1 MHSCL
6 SVRPCAVTTSTYS
19 ATTCPLPQDTTG
31 CAVYSGVCQEFLQR
45 QQTCLGVP
53 SSGVSVPQGR
63 GDEAQALLFITA
75 LPQFLTLSPGCDA
88 VIEQFLCFYIFGLC
102 DSSTGELY
110 LPSSEECRMVTEE
123 TCGPELEQAMMFI
136 AGIPDIQLPQCDTLP
151 DFSDSQSSG
160 CLIGNV
166 IPCLLQF
173 SLVCIV
179 SYITV

>member
-45 QQTCLGVP
+45 QQTCLGVL

-102 DSSTGELY
+102 DSTGEVQ
-110 LPSSEECRMVTEE
+110 LPSSGECRMVTEE

-151 DFSDSQSSG
+151 DFSDSQSSE
-160 CLIGNV
+160 CLIGNLT
-166 IPCLLQF
+166 PCLLQF
-173 SLVCIV
+173 SLVCVV